1 VAEGYKSA
9 EAGHSHTFPKKYH
22 NKNAVIDSDGAT
34 VSFGRLSVIER
45 NHSNRIM
52 NFKFT
57 FLAISLLLLAGFS
70 RAQDLVPTE
79 KAALLHVVVTDF
91 ENNPREGEVVIF
103 RAEASGKSVK
113 RKTGSDG
120 KFDILLP
127 KGETYG
133 IQYQDFLQKRDYSS
147 IEIPGDDGLMEA
159 TLEVQYEDEVDQVY
173 ELDILFETD
182 KAVIYPRSYHL
193 LDELLEL
200 MKEQPEVVIEVA
212 GHTDSDGSAEH
223 NLQLSQDR
231 AASVKDYLLTK
242 GIAAKRVQSVGYGES
257 KPIESNATDKGKT
270 RNRRTEIRIVSK

>member
-1 VAEGYKSA
+1 MKLKSA
-9 EAGHSHTFPKKYH
+9 LLAL
-22 NKNAVIDSDGAT
+22 
-34 VSFGRLSVIER
+34 SF
-45 NHSNRIM
+45 
-52 NFKFT
+52 
-57 FLAISLLLLAGFS
+57 LLLAGFS
-70 RAQDLVPTE
+70 YSQDLVPTE
-79 KAALLHVVVTDF
+79 NAALLHVVVTDF

-113 RKTGSDG
+113 RKTNADG

-127 KGETYG
+127 KGETYT

-147 IEIPGDDGLMEA
+147 IEIPGDEGLMEA

-182 KAVIYPRSYHL
+182 KAIIYKRSYHL
-193 LDELLEL
+193 LDELLAL
-200 MKEQPEVVIEVA
+200 MREQPEVVIEVA

-223 NLQLSQDR
+223 NLQLSKDR
-231 AASVKDYLLTK
+231 AAAVKDYLLTQ

-257 KPIESNATDKGKT
+257 KPIESNATDKGKA